1 MHPSAQHP
9 LRRRGC
15 IERKKPPTA
24 GDCKLCRSS
33 RKRAIFRNPSKL
45 LGHLCGRFC
54 IGRMATRLCTKAREL
69 DISKGWNCGMVCIGR
84 GREEGGSK
92 GVRRS
97 CGSSVADIM
106 IRYSLTET
114 GKERNFQLPRAV
126 PAAISRM

>member
-1 MHPSAQHP
+1 MSIEPETRDIPKSVETTWTS
-9 LRRRGC
+9 LRS
-15 IERKKPPTA
+15 ILHWTD
-24 GDCKLCRSS
+24 GDETVHESS
-33 RKRAIFRNPSKL
+33 RVRHIE
-45 LGHLCGRFC
+45 G
-54 IGRMATRLCTKAREL
+54 M
-69 DISKGWNCGMVCIGR
+69 NCGMVCIGR